1 MTRKMNLMIFIKNKF
16 RKLEDLLDR
25 DLCRVCVVIMV
36 IGILYE
42 RFFR

>member
-1 MTRKMNLMIFIKNKF
+1 MNLRIFIKDMYRKF
-16 RKLEDLLDR
+16 EDLLDR